1 MDGWQSTVRQEWR
14 RFRSRG
20 PREWLTLER
29 NTVRQVAKT
38 ALAATVAWE
47 LARVVLGS
55 TLPALAALGA
65 IITVQITVRQ
75 TVARGLQQVIGVVV
89 GVGAAIM
96 LARYLGVHAWSVG
109 LVILGALLLGRL
121 LRLGPQAN
129 QVAISGLL
137 VLSLGTGYGAARIW
151 DTLLGAAVGVLVNM
165 VIAPPTFVEAA
176 AVALCGVGADIGLL
190 LTEIG
195 AALCRGDWDHR
206 TARGWLD
213 RARVLARDQ
222 RAAVAAV
229 EQADESVQ
237 FNPRAR
243 PVAESVARLVEASL
257 ALEHAATETGGI
269 ARTLLELSQH
279 EPADPAATWDA
290 TGAGTGTGTG
300 ASRAAATGLAL
311 NRYGD
316 LLSVVGAAVAGFAR
330 LQCEP
335 TREPAGPARAEL
347 IRTHAA
353 GIASRDLAEQA
364 LAGIPASDPLAGR
377 ILAAVLVDADRLL
390 HEIDPVHG
398 AHTAAVPPT

>member
-38 ALAATVAWE
+38 ALAATIAWE

-65 IITVQITVRQ
+65 INTVQITVRQ
-75 TVARGLQQVIGVVV
+75 TVARGLQQVVGVVV

-96 LARYLGVHAWSVG
+96 LARFLGVHAWSVG

-129 QVAISGLL
+129 QIAISGLL

-151 DTLLGAAVGVLVNM
+151 DTLLGAAVGVVVNM
-165 VIAPPTFVEAA
+165 LIIPPTYVEAA
-176 AVALCGVGADIGLL
+176 AVALCGVGEDIGLL

-213 RARVLARDQ
+213 RARALNRDQ
-222 RAAVAAV
+222 RTAVAAV

-257 ALEHAATETGGI
+257 ALEHAGTETGGI

-279 EPADPAATWDA
+279 EPTGGGDA
-290 TGAGTGTGTG
+290 TSG
-300 ASRAAATGLAL
+300 ASRATATGRAL

-316 LLSVVGAAVAGFAR
+316 LLSVVGTAVAGFAR

-353 GIASRDLAEQA
+353 GIAGRDLAEQA
-364 LAGIPASDPLAGR
+364 LADIPATDPLASR
-377 ILAAVLVDADRLL
+377 TLAAVLVDADRLL

-398 AHTAAVPPT
+398 AHTAAVPPG